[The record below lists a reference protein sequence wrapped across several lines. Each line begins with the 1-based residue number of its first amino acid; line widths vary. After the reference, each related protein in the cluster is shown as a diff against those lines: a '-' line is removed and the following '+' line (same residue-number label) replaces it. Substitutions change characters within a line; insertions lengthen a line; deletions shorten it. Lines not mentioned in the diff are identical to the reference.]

1 MDTDGR
7 NQGGHSSTRS
17 AQRRRRL
24 TGHPWNRPPVLEGN
38 SLPRKAGC
46 DIKAEPEIH
55 EDPVNPG

>member
-1 MDTDGR
+1 
-7 NQGGHSSTRS
+7 
-17 AQRRRRL
+17 
-24 TGHPWNRPPVLEGN
+24 VLEGN